1 MPDKRIIIV
10 DNEPEMLELLGDAL
24 AARGC
29 RVNRASTAEGA
40 LELLWANAYDV
51 AIVNDNLP
59 GVDAVD
65 LFVQIRSVDPRLA
78 RRTLFLSRKD
88 PFPAVSQRPRVAA
101 TEGPWL
107 PDSSDIDKLLRAL
120 DDLLPDDRS

>member
-10 DNEPEMLELLGDAL
+10 DNEPEILELLGDAL

-29 RVNRASTAEGA
+29 RVNTASTAEGA
-40 LELLWANAYDV
+40 LELLWANSYDV

-65 LFVQIRSVDPRLA
+65 LFVQIRQVDPRLA
-78 RRTLFLSRKD
+78 ERTLFLSRKD
-88 PFPAVSQRPRVAA
+88 PFPRVSEPPRPVPAD
-101 TEGPWL
+101 GPWV
-107 PDSSDIDKLLRAL
+107 PGPAEIEQLLAAL
-120 DDLLPDDRS
+120 DDLLPTERS